1 LKSCLGKLRLT
12 EEQAKRLD
20 VKAQTQ
26 MSPHLEKCCLR
37 VSANVSYQR
46 AAEDVAY
53 LTGMVVP
60 AKTQQR
66 LVHRQDFEPPKV
78 DVPVEEVSVDGGK
91 VGSLNAI
98 IRTTLYLARLQS
110 DSH

>member
-1 LKSCLGKLRLT
+1 
-12 EEQAKRLD
+12 
-20 VKAQTQ
+20 
-26 MSPHLEKCCLR
+26 M
-37 VSANVSYQR
+37 SANVSYQR

-91 VGSLNAI
+91 VRSLNAI